1 MSNGM
6 SLTAIFFFV
15 AIVGLTL
22 VITWWASKRT
32 SSASDFYT
40 AGGGL
45 TGWQNGL
52 AIAGDYLS
60 AASFLGIAGAVALFG
75 FDGFFFSIG
84 YLVAYLVVL
93 YIVAEPLR
101 NLGKFTLADM
111 ITARFDNAKVRG
123 TAALSTITIVLFYMI
138 AQLVGAGALIQLLLG
153 IDYWIA
159 VLIVGFM
166 MTTYV
171 LFGGM
176 TATSWVQIIKA
187 CLLMLGTV
195 IISFLVLKEFGFSI
209 STMFKEMTTVTDS
222 GAAYLN
228 PGLKYTNGLDTISML
243 IALVLGT
250 AGLPHILMRFFTVK
264 DAKTARSSVIWATW
278 IVGIFYVLTI
288 FLGFGA
294 AAFVGKED
302 IIAANAAGNMA
313 APLLAE
319 ALGGDILFSFV
330 CAVAFATILAVVAG
344 LVLSGASAL
353 SHDIYGQIIKKG
365 KITEKEQVLAARIG
379 SITIAVISILLAL
392 GAQTLNVAFLVSLA
406 FCIAG
411 SANLPVIIYT
421 IYWKRF
427 NTAGAVTAMLTGLI
441 SALVLVA
448 MSPNVWNPVEGKA
461 IFVGDPLIM
470 LTNPALISVPLGFLG
485 GFIGTLLSKETDDA
499 KYREVDVKA
508 NTGISVQD
516 VSLQLLSTQFI
527 GNALIQQV
535 LLLRC

>member
-1 MSNGM
+1 MSV
-6 SLTAIFFFV
+6 TAIIMFV

-32 SSASDFYT
+32 STASDFYT

-45 TGWQNGL
+45 KGWQNGL
-52 AIAGDYLS
+52 AISGDYLS
-60 AASFLGIAGAVALFG
+60 AASFLGIAGSIALTG

-101 NLGKFTLADM
+101 NLGRFTLAD
-111 ITARFDNAKVRG
+111 IISARFDAKKVRG
-123 TAALSTITIVLFYMI
+123 TAALSTIVIVLFYMI

-153 IDYWIA
+153 IDYWVA
-159 VLIVGFM
+159 VLLVGTM
-166 MTTYV
+166 MTIYV

-195 IISFLVLKEFGFSI
+195 IISFLVLAKFNFNI
-209 STMFKEMTTVTDS
+209 LTMFSHMTTATDA

-228 PGLKYTNGLDTISML
+228 PGLKYTNGIDTISML

-264 DAKTARSSVIWATW
+264 DAQTARSSVIWATW
-278 IVGIFYVLTI
+278 IVGLFYVLTI

-294 AAFVGKED
+294 AAFVGKET
-302 IIAANAAGNMA
+302 IVAANAAGNMA
-313 APLLAE
+313 APLLAQ

-353 SHDIYGQIIKKG
+353 SHDIYGEIIKKG
-365 KITEKEQVLAARIG
+365 KVTEKEQVLAARTG
-379 SITIAVISILLAL
+379 SIIISVVSILLAL

-406 FCIAG
+406 FCIAA
-411 SANLPVIIYT
+411 SSNLPVIIYT

-427 NTAGAVTAMLTGLI
+427 NTTGAVAAMLTGLI

-448 MSPNVWNPVEGKA
+448 VSPNVWNPEAGKA
-461 IFVGDPLIM
+461 IFVGEPLIF
-470 LTNPALISVPLGFLG
+470 LTNPALISVPLGFIGGWLG
-485 GFIGTLLSKETDDA
+485 TILSKESNAA
-499 KYREVDVKA
+499 KYREVEVKA
-508 NTGISVQD
+508 QTGISVQD
-516 VSLQLLSTQFI
+516 VSH
-527 GNALIQQV
+527 
-535 LLLRC
+535 

>member
-1 MSNGM
+1 MNNLSF
-6 SLTAIFFFV
+6 TALFFFV
-15 AIVGLTL
+15 GIVGLTL
-22 VITWWASKRT
+22 VVTWWASKKT

-60 AASFLGIAGAVALFG
+60 AASFLGISGAIALFG
-75 FDGFFFSIG
+75 FDGFFFSVG

-111 ITARFDNAKVRG
+111 ITARFDKAKVRG
-123 TAALSTITIVLFYMI
+123 TAALSTITIVLFYMV
-138 AQLVGAGALIQLLLG
+138 AQLVGAGGLIQLLLG
-153 IDYWIA
+153 IDYKAA
-159 VLIVGFM
+159 VILVGIM
-166 MTTYV
+166 MTIYV

-187 CLLMLGTV
+187 VLLMLGTV
-195 IISFLVLKEFGFSI
+195 IISVLVLLKFDFNVM
-209 STMFKEMTTVTDS
+209 TMFSEMTTKTAN
-222 GAAYLN
+222 GEAYLN
-228 PGLKYTNGLDTISML
+228 PGLKYKNGIDTISIL

-250 AGLPHILMRFFTVK
+250 AGLPHILMRFFTVA

-278 IVGIFYVLTI
+278 IVGLFYVLTI

-294 AAFVGKED
+294 AAFVGADE
-302 IIAANAAGNMA
+302 IIKVNAAGNMA
-313 APLLAE
+313 APLLAK
-319 ALGGDILFSFV
+319 ALGGEILFSFV
-330 CAVAFATILAVVAG
+330 SAVAFATILAVVAG

-353 SHDIYGQIIKKG
+353 SHDIYGQIVKKG
-365 KITEKEQVLAARIG
+365 QITEKQAVVAARIG
-379 SITIAVISILLAL
+379 SITIAVVSILLAL

-406 FCIAG
+406 FCIAA

-421 IYWKRF
+421 IYWSKF
-427 NTAGAVTAMLTGLI
+427 NTTGAVTAMLTGLI

-448 MSPNVWNPVEGKA
+448 ISPNIWNPEVGKA
-461 IFVGDPLIM
+461 IFVGEPLIM
-470 LTNPALISVPLGFLG
+470 LTNPAIISVPLGFLG
-485 GFIGTLLSKETDDA
+485 GFIGSMIGEKADAA

-516 VSLQLLSTQFI
+516 VSH
-527 GNALIQQV
+527 
-535 LLLRC
+535 